1 MTLWGP
7 GTGAPSWRGPGV
19 RAIRLRMLAPTG
31 WVPADVCIPAQL
43 VATQVTL
50 GVIKQLA
57 DMRIRSPVPVLRDR
71 GIICHWCVSAF
82 VGTMVLTHTVTAA
95 SERFRSAGKD
105 LVVAVKVNL
114 RPVQSLQDRCL
125 VAVAGVIR
133 HPALP

>member
-1 MTLWGP
+1 M
-7 GTGAPSWRGPGV
+7 

-31 WVPADVCIPAQL
+31 WVPADVCIPARL

-71 GIICHWCVSAF
+71 GIICPWCISAF
-82 VGTMVLTHTVTAA
+82 MGTVVLTHTVLAA
-95 SERFRSAGKD
+95 SERFHSAGKD

>member
-43 VATQVTL
+43 VTTH

-71 GIICHWCVSAF
+71 GMICHWCVSAF

-125 VAVAGVIR
+125 AAVAGVIR